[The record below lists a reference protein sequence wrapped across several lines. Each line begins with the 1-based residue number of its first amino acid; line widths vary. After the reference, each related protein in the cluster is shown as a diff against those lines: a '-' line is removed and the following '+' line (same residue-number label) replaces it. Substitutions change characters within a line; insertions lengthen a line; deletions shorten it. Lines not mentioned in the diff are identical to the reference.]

1 MSGDIADLARSKF
14 GEPNRRLST
23 RSELRFGRH
32 GSVSVCLQGDR
43 AGLYFDHEAQ
53 TGGRLSDGTERRPA
67 SDRPSGLLSWDSPSA
82 EKFQSVLDH
91 ELCSVDDH
99 PVARDYLLS
108 RGITR
113 WPAHSV
119 KGWRSGICYLARSA
133 SGSILALQLLPLSP
147 GGRKN
152 LSYWADGVT
161 KRTYAACG
169 GWGNYAAVRMPGK
182 GEVVLC
188 EGVETGLSIWLA
200 TGRPVAACM
209 GTAGLRNLRCGKKL
223 TIARDGDLPG
233 SPADQAFSKTIG
245 VRRRL
250 GQRVRVAMP
259 PVGKDFND
267 IHQSDG
273 LDVVKAIIGAAKE
286 Q

>member
-23 RSELRFGRH
+23 RAELRFGRH
-32 GSVSVCLQGDR
+32 GSVSVCMYGER
-43 AGLYFDHEAQ
+43 AGLWFDHEGQ
-53 TGGRLSDGTERRPA
+53 VGGRLTDGTERQTA

-82 EKFQSVLDH
+82 DKFQSVLDH
-91 ELCSVDDH
+91 ELCAVDDH
-99 PVARDYLLS
+99 AVARDYLLS
-108 RGITR
+108 RGINR

-152 LSYWADGVT
+152 RSYWPDGVT

-169 GWGNYAAVRMPGK
+169 GWVNYAAVRMPGK

-209 GTAGLRNLRCGKKL
+209 GVSGFANLRIGRKL
-223 TIARDGDLPG
+223 TIARDGDEPG
-233 SPADQAFSKTIG
+233 SPADKAAARAVE

-250 GQRVRVAMP
+250 RQRVRVAIP

-267 IHQSDG
+267 LHQSDG
-273 LDVVKAIIGAAKE
+273 LAVVKAIIGAAKE

>member
-1 MSGDIADLARSKF
+1 MSGDIVDLARAKF
-14 GEPNRRLST
+14 GEPNKRLST

-32 GSVSVCLQGDR
+32 GSVSVCLHGDR

-53 TGGRLSDGTERRPA
+53 IGGRLSDGTERRPA
-67 SDRPSGLLSWDSPSA
+67 SDLRSGLMSWDSPSA

-99 PVARDYLLS
+99 PVARDYLMS
-108 RGITR
+108 RGITK
-113 WPAHSV
+113 WPSHSV

-133 SGSILALQLLPLSP
+133 SGSILALQLLPLAP

-152 LSYWADGVT
+152 RSYWQDGVT
-161 KRTYAACG
+161 KRTYAACS
-169 GWGNYAAVRMPGK
+169 GWSHYAAVRLPGR
-182 GEVVLC
+182 GEVILC

-209 GTAGLRNLRCGKKL
+209 GVSGFSNLRIGRKL
-223 TIARDGDLPG
+223 TIARDGDETG
-233 SPADQAFSKTIG
+233 SPADKAAARAVE

-250 GQRVRVAMP
+250 HQRVRVAMP
-259 PVGKDFND
+259 PVGMDFND

-273 LDVVKAIIGAAKE
+273 LDAVKAIIGAAKE